1 MFDASNAWV
10 LIPIAAIF
18 AGVVKQGM
26 RGGAGCS
33 SDAGRERLPFGR
45 ARRRWEHDR
54 EDFDRT
60 ADAAAAHA
68 AQTARLEE
76 RVRVLER
83 IVTDK
88 GLDVS
93 IEIERL
99 RDNRAN

>member
-1 MFDASNAWV
+1 MFDAHSAWV

-18 AGVVKQGM
+18 AGVLKTRM
-26 RGGAGCS
+26 RG
-33 SDAGRERLPFGR
+33 DRDNRRLPFGR
-45 ARRRWEHDR
+45 SRRRWEEDQD
-54 EDFDRT
+54 DFDRT
-60 ADAAAAHA
+60 ADASAAHA

-99 RDNRAN
+99 RDSRTN